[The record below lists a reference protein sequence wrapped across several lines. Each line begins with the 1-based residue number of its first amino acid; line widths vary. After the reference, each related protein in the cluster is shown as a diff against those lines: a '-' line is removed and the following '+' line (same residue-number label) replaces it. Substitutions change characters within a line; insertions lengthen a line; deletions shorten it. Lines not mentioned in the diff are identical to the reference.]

1 MYAQAATRTRT
12 GMFSLPWR
20 VCLPIQTGQAR
31 VSSLT
36 SSYPLIQNQKKINLL
51 LVTPKKSEYESEK
64 KRCLEEKLV
73 R

>member
-1 MYAQAATRTRT
+1 MYAQAATRTGT
-12 GMFSLPWR
+12 GMFSCPNRPGTCFKTHVL
-20 VCLPIQTGQAR
+20 LST
-31 VSSLT
+31 
-36 SSYPLIQNQKKINLL
+36 IQNQNKINPQ